1 MTGCWINN
9 SFVGIIVYA
18 DDIVLLSPSIDGLQE
33 MIDTCSDFVG
43 KHNISFSTHE
53 DQKKSKTKCM
63 TFFRKKKEV
72 PLRKMMLDDK
82 PLPWVKT
89 VTHLGVTIN
98 DKLFR
103 GQDTMEKR
111 AQYVAKCNELRQEF
125 HFADPNSISE

>member
-1 MTGCWINN
+1 
-9 SFVGIIVYA
+9 
-18 DDIVLLSPSIDGLQE
+18 
-33 MIDTCSDFVG
+33 MIDTCSDFAG
-43 KHNISFSTHE
+43 KHNLCFSTHE

-98 DKLFR
+98 DKLFG

-111 AQYVAKCNELRQEF
+111 AQYVTSLIRTQ
-125 HFADPNSISE
+125 